1 MAMDNRGNIVIE
13 VAIVLTVILMI
24 VGIVLNLSENVT
36 QKAVKTSERENTQML
51 ISEVIDN
58 LINNPGVPENWNE
71 YKKGTPGLAIVNEHE
86 EVIPNS
92 VSYEKFSTLGKNYK
106 KMVSEKIFGSKVK
119 TSMELI
125 PKSSGI
131 SSVKIGDD
139 SESENIYSVNR
150 LVKCDFFKKF
160 VIKDF
165 QNEGKCNHGHKQNSH
180 SCNYFKIFKGNLK
193 KTNYYLI
200 IDKDEKSNLK
210 YMVDTTRVVKAR
222 FWESP
227 SSKIIYLNDKINF
240 YDDTSAVVFVHFNK
254 ANAKAVLIS
263 TPKTF
268 KINDLNYDYFTTNEC
283 NLILKAW
290 Y

>member
-71 YKKGTPGLAIVNEHE
+71 YKKGTPGLAIVNEHDE
-86 EVIPNS
+86 IIPNS

-131 SSVKIGDD
+131 SSVKIGDN

-227 SSKIIYLNDKINF
+227 SSEIIYLNDKINF

>member
-106 KMVSEKIFGSKVK
+106 KMVSEKIFGLKVK
-119 TSMELI
+119 TSMELT

-131 SSVKIGDD
+131 SSVK
-139 SESENIYSVNR
+139 
-150 LVKCDFFKKF
+150 LA
-160 VIKDF
+160 IK
-165 QNEGKCNHGHKQNSH
+165 
-180 SCNYFKIFKGNLK
+180 
-193 KTNYYLI
+193 
-200 IDKDEKSNLK
+200 
-210 YMVDTTRVVKAR
+210 VKA
-222 FWESP
+222 E
-227 SSKIIYLNDKINF
+227 IYTL
-240 YDDTSAVVFVHFNK
+240 
-254 ANAKAVLIS
+254 
-263 TPKTF
+263 
-268 KINDLNYDYFTTNEC
+268 
-283 NLILKAW
+283 
-290 Y
+290 

>member
-119 TSMELI
+119 TSMELT

-131 SSVKIGDD
+131 SSVKIGDKG
-139 SESENIYSVNR
+139 ESGNIYSVNR

-227 SSKIIYLNDKINF
+227 SSEIIYLNDKINF

>member
-71 YKKGTPGLAIVNEHE
+71 YKKGTPGLAIVNEHDE
-86 EVIPNS
+86 IIPNS

-106 KMVSEKIFGSKVK
+106 KLVSEKIFGSKVK

-227 SSKIIYLNDKINF
+227 SSEIIYLNDKINF